1 MLKIPHDKM
10 ILLSLPRRP
19 YPSDRPRIQQSLVKC
34 NVFINVTN
42 NKMESND
49 LILPA
54 NQSAVINKI
63 TLQLVTRTD
72 RASRNPISRVPWA
85 GACQFKRAPRYRGD
99 WWEGVSAS
107 SLLSRLLL
115 SFTLLSPAPSLS

>member
-1 MLKIPHDKM
+1 MKKGYR
-10 ILLSLPRRP
+10 LLLTLPRRP
-19 YPSDRPRIQQSLVKC
+19 YHSDRPRLQQSLVKC

-42 NKMESND
+42 NTMESND

-54 NQSAVINKI
+54 NQSAVINEI

-72 RASRNPISRVPWA
+72 RAFRNPISPVPWA
-85 GACQFKRAPRYRGD
+85 GACQFKRAPRHRGD

-107 SLLSRLLL
+107 SLLL
-115 SFTLLSPAPSLS
+115 SSPLSPAPSLS